1 VARRT
6 YITGGQGSQRQDEGL
21 GEDWALTPDRAY
33 SETCA
38 AIASVMVSWRLL
50 LSQGDSRHADLI
62 ERTLFNV
69 IATSPSWTGDAF
81 YYSNTL
87 HQRNPGS
94 VPPQDEVCP
103 RASSSLRAPWFA
115 VSCCPTNV
123 ARTLASLAA
132 YTVTVDDDGVQ
143 LHQYAP
149 AQIRTTLA
157 DGRRVTIDTRT
168 RYPEDG
174 VVAVQFLEDTGGP
187 MTLSLRIPAWAD
199 EATVADQPLH
209 GRTTS
214 TVTGPGTATVTRDFK
229 AGDLVVLTLP
239 MAPRLVAPDARIDA
253 VRGCLAV
260 ERGPEVLC
268 LESVDLEPHDAAELL
283 SDVRLDPEVA
293 PVRQDGKVLVRL
305 LVGSP
310 PSDDWPYAATGSV
323 AQQDV
328 RAITVPMIA
337 YHDWANRGPSTMRV
351 WLPAERVRPRG
362 R

>member
-1 VARRT
+1 MTGQWQATVARRT
-6 YITGGQGSQRQDEGL
+6 YITGGQGSQHQDEGL

-50 LSQGDSRHADLI
+50 LSRGDSRHADLI

-187 MTLSLRIPAWAD
+187 LTLSLRIPAWAH
-199 EATVADQPLH
+199 EATVSDQPLA
-209 GRTTS
+209 GRTSS
-214 TVTGPGTATVTRDFK
+214 TVAGPGTATVTRDFK

-239 MAPRLVAPDARIDA
+239 MAPRLVDPGPAHRRRPRLSRRRTRPRGPLPRVGRPRAARRRRAA
-253 VRGCLAV
+253 VRG
-260 ERGPEVLC
+260 
-268 LESVDLEPHDAAELL
+268 AA
-283 SDVRLDPEVA
+283 
-293 PVRQDGKVLVRL
+293 
-305 LVGSP
+305 
-310 PSDDWPYAATGSV
+310 
-323 AQQDV
+323 
-328 RAITVPMIA
+328 
-337 YHDWANRGPSTMRV
+337 
-351 WLPAERVRPRG
+351 RPRG
-362 R
+362 RPGAPGRQGPRTAAGGLVTDR